1 MTRISRCRVALLAV
15 GLIAAFGALST
26 PAPAAL
32 DMNVGVGKVVAN
44 QPLSACNGSAKTAL
58 NSVLQD
64 AVELGG
70 DTGEWLAFGAP
81 DSANGSTA
89 AATIHCYPLG
99 SAYLVTFTCAAQV
112 PPSPDSAAALC
123 TKLTAAFDSG
133 AR

>member
-15 GLIAAFGALST
+15 GLIVAFGSLSAR
-26 PAPAAL
+26 APAAL

-44 QPLSACNGSAKTAL
+44 QPVSACNNSAKAAL

-81 DSANGSTA
+81 DSANGSTTA
-89 AATIHCYPLG
+89 AAVHCYPLG
-99 SAYLVTFTCAAQV
+99 GSYLVTFTCAAQV

-123 TKLTAAFDSG
+123 TKITAAFDSG